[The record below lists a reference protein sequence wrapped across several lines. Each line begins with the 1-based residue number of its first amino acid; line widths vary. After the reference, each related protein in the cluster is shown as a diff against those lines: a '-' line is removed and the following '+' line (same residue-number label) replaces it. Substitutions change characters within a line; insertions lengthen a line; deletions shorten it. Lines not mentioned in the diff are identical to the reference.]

1 MNGGTVEAM
10 GGVKNIFDVIQGR
23 EEDFK
28 KEWEKAMTHIME
40 ESKSYD
46 GMVLIALDQN
56 GHPSIHTIGVNPLEA
71 VGLLELGKQIILSQ
85 DPDTE

>member
-1 MNGGTVEAM
+1 
-10 GGVKNIFDVIQGR
+10 
-23 EEDFK
+23 
-28 KEWEKAMTHIME
+28 MTHIME